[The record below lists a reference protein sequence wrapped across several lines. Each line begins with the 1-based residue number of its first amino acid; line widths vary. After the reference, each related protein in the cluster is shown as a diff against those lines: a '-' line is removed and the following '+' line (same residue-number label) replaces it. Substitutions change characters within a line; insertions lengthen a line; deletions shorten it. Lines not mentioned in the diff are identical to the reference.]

1 MRDHRLR
8 AARAQLVL
16 QPPFLGALL
25 LRLSMREDDQRSSD
39 GSANDD
45 IAEQWQSNVTHIAQ
59 QRPIKR
65 IAATR
70 AGRASPAGI
79 ALESTIG
86 ALKSQVRAEVTLLAC
101 DVALHP
107 GRCVDAKLELGP
119 LFSSMVYFFFC
130 RRQSA
135 VLP

>member
-1 MRDHRLR
+1 M
-8 AARAQLVL
+8 APKIVSVSEVQ
-16 QPPFLGALL
+16 
-25 LRLSMREDDQRSSD
+25 DDQRSSD

-45 IAEQWQSNVTHIAQ
+45 IAEQRQSNVTHIAQ

-70 AGRASPAGI
+70 AGRGSPAGI

-86 ALKSQVRAEVTLLAC
+86 ALKSQVRAHVALLAY

-107 GRCVDAKLELGP
+107 GRCVNAKLELGP
-119 LFSSMVYFFFC
+119 
-130 RRQSA
+130 
-135 VLP
+135 

>member
-1 MRDHRLR
+1 M
-8 AARAQLVL
+8 APKIVSESEMQ
-16 QPPFLGALL
+16 G
-25 LRLSMREDDQRSSD
+25 DQRHSD

-70 AGRASPAGI
+70 AGRGSPAGI

-107 GRCVDAKLELGP
+107 GRCVDTKLELGP
-119 LFSSMVYFFFC
+119 LFSSMMYFFF
-130 RRQSA
+130 
-135 VLP
+135 LPQAERGIAMNAEW